1 MSRPPNTKQF
11 LLVYFGLLFGTL
23 ILAIL
28 GEQYF
33 KLNGRCVIFL
43 LCGLVFL
50 AAAWKTP
57 ESLYQVIRSLGWF
70 RLIEDEGVMAV
81 ILFCLGVIL
90 VLIALPCLFAG

>member
-11 LLVYFGLLFGTL
+11 LLVYFGLLFGTV

-28 GEQYF
+28 GERYF
-33 KLNGRCVIFL
+33 KLNGRCLIFL
-43 LCGLVFL
+43 LCGPIFL

-57 ESLYQVIRSLGWF
+57 ESFYQVIRSLGWF
-70 RLIEDEGVMAV
+70 RLIEDESVMAV

-90 VLIALPCLFAG
+90 VLIGLPCLLAG